1 MAHPRPGAATVSAV
15 PTLGDWVRIETEY
28 LQACGLP
35 LWLHALPHEGGL
47 VLLDSGTS
55 ATPETS
61 VRGRLADAGHRIEDV
76 SLVVNSHAHPDH
88 MGGNGALAQVSDA
101 VFAAPAAEVE
111 WLEDNDT
118 VISQLWEANPDAY
131 RLSTEERAEL
141 AALYGERVR
150 IDRLLR
156 DGDRLEVSSGSLEV
170 ITTSGHSPG
179 HIAVH
184 DAERGL
190 LFTFDDVQ
198 GAGVPIAGTA
208 HHLAPLYH
216 DVDRY
221 RRGLRRLLDVD
232 FELLVPSHGDPLDTE
247 AGRGRIEESLAFV
260 DRAEELV
267 LDHLAARRD
276 TGLRELAE
284 ALGTRLG
291 AYGGVNLQTISVA
304 RAHLD
309 HLAARGTVA
318 TRWHLTSEEN
328 R

>member
-1 MAHPRPGAATVSAV
+1 MSRAV
-15 PTLGDWVRIETEY
+15 LGDWVRIETEY

-35 LWLHALPHEGGL
+35 LWLHALPHDGGL

-55 ATPETS
+55 VTPETS
-61 VRGRLADAGHRIEDV
+61 VRGALADAGHRLEDV

-88 MGGNGALAQVSDA
+88 MGGNGVLAQVTDT

-118 VISQLWEANPDAY
+118 VITQLWEANPDAY
-131 RLSTEERAEL
+131 RLSAEERAEI
-141 AALYGERVR
+141 AALFGERVR

-156 DGDRLEVSSGSLEV
+156 DGDRIEVSTGALEV

-179 HIAVH
+179 HIAVR
-184 DAERGL
+184 DADRGL

-198 GAGVPIAGTA
+198 GSGVPIAGTP

-216 DVDRY
+216 DVHRY
-221 RRGLRRLLDVD
+221 RRGLRRLLDTD
-232 FELLVPSHGDPLDTE
+232 FSLLVPSHGDPLPPD
-247 AGRGRIEESLAFV
+247 AGRARIEESLAFV
-260 DRAEELV
+260 DRAEEFVHDRLQ
-267 LDHLAARRD
+267 DRREL
-276 TGLRELAE
+276 GLRALAE

-291 AYGGVNLQTISVA
+291 PYGGVNLQTVSVA

-309 HLAARGTVA
+309 DLARRGVA
-318 TRWHLTSEEN
+318 TTRWHLTDETEDP

>member
-1 MAHPRPGAATVSAV
+1 MTTADLRPF
-15 PTLGDWVRIETEY
+15 GDWIRIETEY

-55 ATPETS
+55 VTPETS
-61 VRGRLADAGHRIEDV
+61 VRGRLAEAGHRIEEID
-76 SLVVNSHAHPDH
+76 LVVNSHAHPDH
-88 MGGNGALAQVSDA
+88 MGGNAALAA
-101 VFAAPAAEVE
+101 ITTAAFAAPAAEAE

-131 RLSTEERAEL
+131 RLSAQERAEIAEL
-141 AALYGERVR
+141 FGERVR

-156 DGDRLEVSSGSLEV
+156 DGDALETSNGRLEV

-184 DAERGL
+184 DADRGL

-198 GAGVPIAGTA
+198 GRGVPIAGTP
-208 HHLAPLYH
+208 HWLAPLYH
-216 DVDRY
+216 DVRRY
-221 RRGLRRLLDVD
+221 RAGLRRLLDVD
-232 FELLVPSHGDPLDTE
+232 FTLLVPSHGDPLDAE
-247 AGRGRIEESLAFV
+247 AGRARIEESLAFV
-260 DRAEELV
+260 DLADAFVEEYLEEHREV
-267 LDHLAARRD
+267 GVRD
-276 TGLRELAE
+276 LAE

-291 AYGGVNLQTISVA
+291 AYDGVNLQTVSVA

-309 HLAARGTVA
+309 DLARRGRVA
-318 TRWHLTSEEN
+318 TRWHLAQSPDQPS
-328 R
+328 